1 MKNLNEQQQFFYI
14 STINEFLS
22 FNKKN
27 RIDEVVET
35 MCNNAQESGILCGD
49 REIESWKKF
58 LMLLMSY
65 CF

>member
-1 MKNLNEQQQFFYI
+1 MNNNSFFYI

-49 REIESWKKF
+49 REIESWKKKF
-58 LMLLMSY
+58 
-65 CF
+65 

>member
-1 MKNLNEQQQFFYI
+1 MKNQNEQQQFFYI

-35 MCNNAQESGILCGD
+35 MCNNA
-49 REIESWKKF
+49 
-58 LMLLMSY
+58 
-65 CF
+65 

>member
-58 LMLLMSY
+58 
-65 CF
+65 